1 MGYKYVWLLKIVLL
15 VVAIG
20 LAGFLAIDEN
30 KDTLAPDQKVVFVL
44 DVNRTMNTQDV
55 FSWDQKISRLQAA
68 KLIISK
74 TVVSQP
80 GFSYGLILFN
90 VGTDYIVPPTFDT
103 GTYLLY
109 LSWITTNLLWDW
121 AKNFSQLSWL
131 LHDDYTTYVIV
142 SDFDTVSQKGV
153 SFKKSTS
160 LLWIGSLEGDQIRY
174 ANGIRYYASGNYV
187 SSARNDVIATSLNA
201 PYISL
206 TRVDGFDLHDLIFS
220 GFDLPMSQRIVL
232 YALLWILVVLVVF
245 L

>member
-142 SDFDTVSQKGV
+142 SDFDTVASSPLTFQKWT
-153 SFKKSTS
+153 SF
-160 LLWIGSLEGDQIRY
+160 
-174 ANGIRYYASGNYV
+174 V
-187 SSARNDVIATSLNA
+187 
-201 PYISL
+201 SL